1 MAKPLHLGFLYAP
14 QSGHQTHDES
24 FDPLNPRHLT
34 TLARELER
42 AGFTF
47 LLIDDG
53 VGHAEPV
60 RSEAF
65 TTASFLA
72 TRTRHIGL
80 IATAN
85 TSYVEPYNVTRLAAS
100 LDHVTHGRAGW
111 LVSTGAVDPAGA
123 NYGQG
128 GATSDAHYE
137 RADEIVGIARRLWDS
152 WEDDAFVR
160 DKQSGVFVD
169 GAKIHPIEHEG
180 PSFRVKGPLNV
191 ARPPQGQVI
200 LAHRVVDKQ
209 SAVFAGRHADIVI
222 LGAETRGNI
231 VTLRD
236 DVLSAAKS
244 AQRDRQQVLVF
255 AEIVPFIEGD
265 LVAGTPKAPVASYV
279 TGTAP
284 EIADQIEALASAVTL
299 DGLVLAPRVLHS
311 GLDAFSR
318 EVVPELVRRRRLAAG
333 EGSATLRERLGLTR
347 PRNTFEQPARR
358 PAA

>member
-24 FDPLNPRHLT
+24 FDPLNPGHLT
-34 TLARELER
+34 TLAQDLES

-47 LLIDDG
+47 LLIDDS
-53 VGHAEPV
+53 VGDADPA

-80 IATAN
+80 IAAAN

-111 LVSTGAVDPAGA
+111 LVSTGAVDPASA
-123 NYGQG
+123 NYGQSDT
-128 GATSDAHYE
+128 TSEAHYE
-137 RADEIVGIARRLWDS
+137 RADEILGIARRLWDS

-169 GAKIHPIEHEG
+169 GTKIHPIEHEG

-222 LGAETRGNI
+222 LGAEAADNV

-236 DVLSAAKS
+236 DVFSAAKS
-244 AQRDRQQVLVF
+244 AQLDRRQLLVF
-255 AEIVPFIEGD
+255 AEVVPFLQGN
-265 LVAGTPKAPVASYV
+265 LVTGKARVPVTNYVAGSPQ
-279 TGTAP
+279 
-284 EIADQIEALASAVTL
+284 EIVDQIEALANALDL
-299 DGLVLAPRVLHS
+299 DGLVLAPRVLRI

-318 EVVPELVRRRRLAAG
+318 HVVPELARRQRLATG
-333 EGSATLRERLGLTR
+333 KESATLRERLGLTR
-347 PRNTFEQPARR
+347 PRNIFEQPARR

>member
-14 QSGHQTHDES
+14 QSGKQSHDES
-24 FDPLNPRHLT
+24 FDPLNPLHLT
-34 TLARELER
+34 ALAQGLEG

-47 LLIDDG
+47 LLIDDS
-53 VGHAEPV
+53 VGRAEPA

-80 IATAN
+80 IAAAN

-128 GATSDAHYE
+128 AAAPDAHYE
-137 RADEIVGIARRLWDS
+137 RADEILGIARRLWDS

-160 DKQSGVFVD
+160 NKQSGVFVD
-169 GAKIHPIEHEG
+169 GAKIHPIEHVG
-180 PSFRVKGPLNV
+180 PSFKVKGPLNV

-200 LAHRVVDKQ
+200 VAHRVADKQ
-209 SAVFAGRHADIVI
+209 SADFAGRHADIAI
-222 LGAETRGNI
+222 LAAEAAGNI
-231 VTLRD
+231 VALRD
-236 DVLSAAKS
+236 SVLGAAG
-244 AQRDRQQVLVF
+244 AARRERQQVRLF
-255 AEIVPFIEGD
+255 AEIVP
-265 LVAGTPKAPVASYV
+265 LVGREPVPGGSKEPVANYV
-279 TGTAP
+279 TGSP
-284 EIADQIEALASAVTL
+284 SEIVDQIEALSNAAGL
-299 DGLVLAPRVLHS
+299 DGLLLAPRVVR
-311 GLDAFSR
+311 GTLDAFSR
-318 EVVPELVRRRRLAAG
+318 DVVPELVRRERLAAG
-333 EGSATLRERLGLTR
+333 AGSATLRERLGLSR
-347 PRNTFEQPARR
+347 PRNIFEQPARR